1 MKEIRFANETRRE
14 RGGGPFVYLGRRPD
28 LLDATFVHDGEP
40 IAHRKR
46 LALIV
51 RDVDKRNSHLTLE
64 TLQDE
69 QHALPQFEVERAKRL
84 IQKKHFRARDKRP
97 CESNPLALS
106 SRKLM
111 GKPLLV
117 ARHGDLLKLLTDTRR
132 D

>member
-1 MKEIRFANETRRE
+1 M
-14 RGGGPFVYLGRRPD
+14 
-28 LLDATFVHDGEP
+28 LDATFVHDGEP

-111 GKPLLV
+111 RKPLLV